1 MGFGRDNSVKNI
13 KFTRNYELMRARLD
27 PSHNRK
33 QKVRIN
39 ISHAEEST
47 HKTQNGSN
55 RVRCGRRDSDA
66 SKMMRQV
73 SCTDEIQKTSSLGLF
88 VDEMVRWRFCRGH
101 AWELR
106 EGKVK
111 TENETSIHRQT
122 ATFHDNNVV
131 LHFFFNKHVKP
142 LAIFQIP
149 SYQWFLPKPTG
160 SQESKSVQMHL

>member
-1 MGFGRDNSVKNI
+1 MDKGIFLGFSNTSKAYRVFNTRTLVVEESIHVK
-13 KFTRNYELMRARLD
+13 FNYELMRARLD

-88 VDEMVRWRFCRGH
+88 VDEMVG
-101 AWELR
+101 
-106 EGKVK
+106 
-111 TENETSIHRQT
+111 
-122 ATFHDNNVV
+122 
-131 LHFFFNKHVKP
+131 
-142 LAIFQIP
+142 
-149 SYQWFLPKPTG
+149 
-160 SQESKSVQMHL
+160 